1 MLVRTSAVAAAA
13 ALVLAAGATAMPEQP
28 EQVVLPGPVP
38 FPTVSPPLVG
48 YGPAP
53 PTGTRYVFHITSAQR
68 VRVGVDQQGRPVSV
82 RVRQRLGLSGK
93 GDYQFAITGPITDA
107 VPAPGTDSQPGLR
120 VNQVLWVGFS
130 PRRKVL
136 AADVTLRPQPAGRFL
151 PVRLELSR
159 EGGGVTLTVTNTTAT
174 PVLEYEGTVRP
185 REIATLLDAT
195 RRAAQAGRRVDP
207 ARATFF
213 GEVRERRPHP
223 LVEAPVHVVGELQ
236 LPGGRPV
243 RFSRTLGDGRPLTMH
258 VHADGSG
265 RARLSLRAVPVP
277 TSNLLDPPGSAQTW
291 KAAIARHPLPA
302 PFLLQRLME
311 TRLQLVREDQYRAFL
326 SNPDADGRNS
336 IVYDYLTAAPAPRK
350 AEAAPAPDSGG
361 GGSGVLVVLLALG
374 ASLLGAGAALVAWA
388 HS

>member
-1 MLVRTSAVAAAA
+1 
-13 ALVLAAGATAMPEQP
+13 
-28 EQVVLPGPVP
+28 
-38 FPTVSPPLVG
+38 
-48 YGPAP
+48 
-53 PTGTRYVFHITSAQR
+53 
-68 VRVGVDQQGRPVSV
+68 
-82 RVRQRLGLSGK
+82 
-93 GDYQFAITGPITDA
+93 
-107 VPAPGTDSQPGLR
+107 
-120 VNQVLWVGFS
+120 
-130 PRRKVL
+130 
-136 AADVTLRPQPAGRFL
+136 
-151 PVRLELSR
+151 
-159 EGGGVTLTVTNTTAT
+159 
-174 PVLEYEGTVRP
+174 
-185 REIATLLDAT
+185 
-195 RRAAQAGRRVDP
+195 
-207 ARATFF
+207 
-213 GEVRERRPHP
+213 
-223 LVEAPVHVVGELQ
+223 
-236 LPGGRPV
+236 
-243 RFSRTLGDGRPLTMH
+243 MH